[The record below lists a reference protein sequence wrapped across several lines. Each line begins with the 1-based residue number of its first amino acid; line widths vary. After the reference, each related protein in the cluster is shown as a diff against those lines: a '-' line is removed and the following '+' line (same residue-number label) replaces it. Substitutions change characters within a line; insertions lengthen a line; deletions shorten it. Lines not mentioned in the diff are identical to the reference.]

1 MGSPKPKDPGEEFLQ
16 KLTWPEE
23 KGTYTRPLH
32 GTEAT
37 GGSDH
42 QTCCASKDI
51 ARISKLPVARTTR
64 ARGRG
69 SVEARPR
76 ARAPGGLGGRPQ
88 RRRRWPKTRCQEAS
102 SGRPEN
108 RLSGR
113 RTGVAIAH
121 PSADEPPLDGS
132 GELREM

>member
-23 KGTYTRPLH
+23 ERYLYTTAPWD
-32 GTEAT
+32 
-37 GGSDH
+37 GGYRWFRS